1 MADDTTAPVAE
12 PDASADP
19 VEPAAAE
26 PEKAEPE
33 TITLP
38 KAEADALRR
47 RVAEGEKAQ
56 RKYEADRKKADEAR
70 QAEEG
75 KWRELAEQRNQE
87 LAQAHERAGKL
98 ERDQRISRIAQ
109 RMKFLDPTDVI
120 GRISAEDGQ
129 DDTLTEAA
137 LARISEVSPH
147 LIAKEQAAVPEIGQ
161 VLTPS
166 ATTAADGAPKAP
178 PGKAPLRSMADV
190 DQLTQDEMVARMD
203 EIDWVL
209 AQQK

>member
-12 PDASADP
+12 KDAPPDP
-19 VEPAAAE
+19 VEPAAPAE

-47 RVAEGEKAQ
+47 RVAEAEKAQ
-56 RKYEADRKKADEAR
+56 RKLEADRKKADETR

-98 ERDQRISRIAQ
+98 ERDQRI
-109 RMKFLDPTDVI
+109 
-120 GRISAEDGQ
+120 
-129 DDTLTEAA
+129 
-137 LARISEVSPH
+137 
-147 LIAKEQAAVPEIGQ
+147 
-161 VLTPS
+161 
-166 ATTAADGAPKAP
+166 
-178 PGKAPLRSMADV
+178 
-190 DQLTQDEMVARMD
+190 
-203 EIDWVL
+203 
-209 AQQK
+209 